1 MPSPGH
7 AISQG
12 YEGVRGGGGANR
24 KSGMDICAP
33 LCIKQITNKD
43 LLYKSG
49 TSTQYSVMVY
59 VRKESEEA

>member
-12 YEGVRGGGGANR
+12 YQGVRGGGGANR
-24 KSGMDICAP
+24 KLGMDICA
-33 LCIKQITNKD
+33 TNKD

-49 TSTQYSVMVY
+49 TSTQYSAMVY
-59 VRKESEEA
+59 VRKESEEE